1 MMMVEKKE
9 ERRAK
14 VAGTCVIA
22 DGKFQPS
29 GISGEVTTA
38 ESLGIGNSR
47 ESRPSRPCQHTKFFL
62 FLYRSQR
69 RVTHEKIH
77 LFCIAHYSN

>member
-1 MMMVEKKE
+1 MVMLRRKE

-29 GISGEVTTA
+29 GISGKVTGEGHAHAPVPRDEPA
-38 ESLGIGNSR
+38 EIQPG
-47 ESRPSRPCQHTKFFL
+47 P
-62 FLYRSQR
+62 
-69 RVTHEKIH
+69 
-77 LFCIAHYSN
+77 A